1 MKVAQDEILGYSFG
15 FRRQVPQGRL
25 TEPDA
30 QKGFDRKEQHTSSV
44 SPNSRGGYVTQ
55 NTMAQKQITV
65 DEIRK
70 EVRRLVAEITERE
83 PEEVSDTALFQEDL
97 GIDSLMAI
105 EMLVAVDKKYRIQ
118 IPEEEFAAIKNVND
132 AVTLVERHL
141 AAKSS

>member
-1 MKVAQDEILGYSFG
+1 
-15 FRRQVPQGRL
+15 
-25 TEPDA
+25 
-30 QKGFDRKEQHTSSV
+30 
-44 SPNSRGGYVTQ
+44 
-55 NTMAQKQITV
+55 MAQKQITA

-83 PEEVSDTALFQEDL
+83 SDEVSDTALFQEDL

-118 IPEEEFAAIKNVND
+118 IPEEEFATIKNVND

-141 AAKSS
+141 AAKNG

>member
-1 MKVAQDEILGYSFG
+1 
-15 FRRQVPQGRL
+15 
-25 TEPDA
+25 
-30 QKGFDRKEQHTSSV
+30 
-44 SPNSRGGYVTQ
+44 
-55 NTMAQKQITV
+55 MAQKQITA

-118 IPEEEFAAIKNVND
+118 VPEEEFAEIKNVND

-141 AAKSS
+141 AAKNG